1 MKNSKMVDMILKEA
15 MELAIDNDL
24 GFVTPEHILLVAS
37 ETDIFKHA
45 ARETK
50 LNTSALIEAI
60 EEYLDEVDT
69 SLSRPEESYY
79 YKETLKVARFIAK
92 DQSHPEVKLID
103 VIHAMVAIKIDSI
116 LLIEKLGVNILQ
128 FLNAI
133 QKYEMKSVHGVL
145 DPLGKDVSLPTG
157 GPEAEGSVELLKDLC
172 LAVKENPEPL
182 IGREPEILRTIE
194 ILGRAKKNNPIHV
207 GEPGVGKTAIAK
219 GLADKINNGE
229 VPDRLKNA
237 KVFALDLGSLISG
250 TKYRGEFEQRL
261 KSVLEGLKDVENPI
275 LYIDEIHNIVGLGAG
290 SESSFDG
297 ANILKDYLTDGKIKF
312 IGATTHEE
320 YKKHFQKDKA
330 LNRRFQPVDIKEPS
344 IAETIEILN
353 GLKSYYENFH
363 GVKYT
368 KEAIE
373 SAVTMSHKYIQDR
386 FLPDKAIDLID
397 EAGAKVSMSKT
408 KKSKRI
414 TKVQIEEIIAT
425 LCKIPKESMQEDES
439 GKLKTLSEN
448 IKKNVYGQDEAI
460 ELLVN
465 NIKLSRAGLT
475 ADRKPVASVLFV
487 GPTGVGKTEVA
498 RTLANEL
505 GIGLIK
511 FDMSEYAEEHSV
523 SKLIG
528 APAGY
533 VGYEEGGLLVEKI
546 RQTPHCVLL
555 LDEIE
560 KAHPKIFNILLQV
573 MDDAQLTDNQGRK
586 ADFRNVILIMTSNA
600 GAASVGKPI
609 VGFGAKTVT
618 DSNIKETVN
627 RVFSPEFRN
636 RLTDTVVF
644 NAMDESMGELV
655 VKKELS
661 LLGKMLES
669 KNVTLNY
676 SDEAINYIL
685 KKGMSK
691 EYGARQI
698 QRIVSKE
705 IKQLFVDELLFGGL
719 TSGGTCTLNVKE
731 DKPVIEIGGSVA

>member
-1 MKNSKMVDMILKEA
+1 MKNSTMVEVILKEA
-15 MELAIDNDL
+15 RELAVSNQL
-24 GFVTPEHILLVAS
+24 AFVTPEHILLSA
-37 ETDIFKHA
+37 EQTDVFKHA
-45 ARETK
+45 AQATHLDSK
-50 LNTSALIEAI
+50 ALVDAVND
-60 EEYLDEVDT
+60 YLDDIEKADE
-69 SLSRPEESYY
+69 PEESHYFR
-79 YKETLKVARFIAK
+79 ETLKVAQFIAK
-92 DQSHPEVKLID
+92 DQKHPEVKLID
-103 VIHAMVAIKIDSI
+103 IIHAMVALRIDSI
-116 LLIEKLGVNILQ
+116 LLIEKLGVDMLQ

-133 QKYEMKSVHGVL
+133 QSFEMKSIHGL
-145 DPLGKDVSLPTG
+145 LEPLGGGKALPVG
-157 GPEAEGSVELLKDLC
+157 DASKESSKSLLKDLC
-172 LAVKENPEPL
+172 LAVKESPEPL

-194 ILGRAKKNNPIHV
+194 ILGRAKKNNPIHI

-219 GLADKINNGE
+219 GLADKINKGE

-237 KVFALDLGSLISG
+237 KVFSLDLGSLISG

-261 KSVLEGLKDVENPI
+261 KDVLDGLKDIENPI

-297 ANILKDYLTDGKIKF
+297 ANIIKDYLTDGKIKF

-344 IAETIEILN
+344 VSETIEILN

-373 SAVTMSHKYIQDR
+373 SAVVMSQKYIQDR

-425 LCKIPKESMQEDES
+425 LCKIPKESMQENEA
-439 GKLKTLSEN
+439 GKLKSLSEN

-505 GIGLIK
+505 GVGLVK
-511 FDMSEYAEEHSV
+511 FDMSEYAEEHSI

-546 RQTPHCVLL
+546 KQTPHCVLL

-560 KAHPKIFNILLQV
+560 KAHPKIFNVLLQV

-627 RVFSPEFRN
+627 KVFTPEFRN
-636 RLTDTVVF
+636 RLTDIVVF
-644 NAMDESMGELV
+644 NAMDEKMGELV

-676 SDEAINYIL
+676 SDEAIAYIL
-685 KKGMSK
+685 EKGMSK

-719 TSGGTCTLNVKE
+719 SSGGNCTLNVKE
-731 DKPVIEIGGSVA
+731 NKPVIEMGGSVA